1 MTPARQQELEEAGQR
16 ANQVAR
22 EILHHVLQRQVPDP
36 EQLQAWVQILAH
48 GSSVSLFAGALDT
61 DTRPLVIEG
70 KLTLTRASVETAC
83 CVHHAVNPLVMQTF
97 DGLFASMEKALWKLP
112 NGRFPHTRRPPH

>member
-1 MTPARQQELEEAGQR
+1 LTPARQQELEEVAQR
-16 ANQVAR
+16 SEQVAR
-22 EILHHVLQRQVPDP
+22 EMLHQVLQRRVPDP
-36 EQLQAWVQILAH
+36 EQLQAWVQALSCGGI
-48 GSSVSLFAGALDT
+48 SLFAGAIDT

-70 KLTLTRASVETAC
+70 KLTLTRASVETSC

-112 NGRFPHTRRPPH
+112 SGRFPHTRRPPH